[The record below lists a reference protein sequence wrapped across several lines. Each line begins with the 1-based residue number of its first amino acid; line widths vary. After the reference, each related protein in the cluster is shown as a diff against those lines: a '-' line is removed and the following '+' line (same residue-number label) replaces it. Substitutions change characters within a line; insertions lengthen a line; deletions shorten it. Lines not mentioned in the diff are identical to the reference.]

1 MVYPL
6 KRSWHIITILTLAVQ
21 AAVLDR
27 FGDVGSFDDLA
38 AGQVGD
44 GAGHLDDAVMG
55 AHGEAQAP
63 VGLLEQAA
71 GFACER
77 AVFLQVAAAHLGVGE
92 DAQFFK
98 ALLLEGAGPLH
109 AAADGG

>member
-27 FGDVGSFDDLA
+27 FGDMGGFDDLG

-55 AHGEAQAP
+55 AHGEAE
-63 VGLLEQAA
+63 VLIGLPEQAA

>member
-27 FGDVGSFDDLA
+27 FGDEGGFDGLG

-44 GAGHLDDAVMG
+44 EKRVSASPDAPEPQIL
-55 AHGEAQAP
+55 HG
-63 VGLLEQAA
+63 G
-71 GFACER
+71 
-77 AVFLQVAAAHLGVGE
+77 
-92 DAQFFK
+92 
-98 ALLLEGAGPLH
+98 
-109 AAADGG
+109 